1 MFLYKEIAREWD
13 RLNTLSKEEANE
25 LDNSIEDG
33 VFQGFTQFTFQLL
46 SKLTESFPEIGRFSN
61 EDVEKIKKAISNAL
75 LSGYLIYVA
84 YQKISNKKR
93 PISRK
98 GIQYSP
104 TLMNEYNDIVAPY
117 TQNSKSITFNEFLD
131 TEPAIELLFE
141 KVASIEFNILK
152 KNYPNINEIPFK
164 IGYMVK
170 DLLNRGVF
178 IGFGLGYSE
187 NSLRS

>member
-1 MFLYKEIAREWD
+1 MFLYREIAREWD
-13 RLNTLSKEEANE
+13 RLNTLTKEDTDE

-33 VFQGFTQFTFQLL
+33 VFQGFNQFTFQLL
-46 SKLTESFPEIGRFSN
+46 SRLTELFPEIGRLSN

-84 YQKISNKKR
+84 YQRISNKKR
-93 PISRK
+93 PSSRK

-117 TQNSKSITFNEFLD
+117 TQNNKSIAFNEFLD
-131 TEPAIELLFE
+131 AEPAIELLFE
-141 KVASIEFNILK
+141 RVASIEMNILK
-152 KNYPNINEIPFK
+152 NNYPNINEMPFK

-170 DLLNRGVF
+170 DFLNRGVF
-178 IGFGLGYSE
+178 MGFGLGYSE
-187 NSLRS
+187 DSLRS

>member
-13 RLNTLSKEEANE
+13 KLNTLSKEEANE

-46 SKLTESFPEIGRFSN
+46 SQLTELFPEISRFSN
-61 EDVEKIKKAISNAL
+61 EDLEKIKKAISNAL

-84 YQKISNKKR
+84 YQRISNKKR
-93 PISRK
+93 PSFRK

-104 TLMNEYNDIVAPY
+104 TLMDEYNDIVAPY
-117 TQNSKSITFNEFLD
+117 TQNNKSIAFNEFLD
-131 TEPAIELLFE
+131 SEPAIELLFE
-141 KVASIEFNILK
+141 KVASIEMDILK
-152 KNYPNINEIPFK
+152 KNYPNINEMPFK
-164 IGYMVK
+164 IGYIVK
-170 DLLNRGVF
+170 DLLNRSVF

-187 NSLRS
+187 DSIRS

>member
-1 MFLYKEIAREWD
+1 MFLYREIAREWD

-61 EDVEKIKKAISNAL
+61 EEVEKIKKGISNSL

-84 YQKISNKKR
+84 YQKISNEKR
-93 PISRK
+93 PSFRK

-104 TLMNEYNDIVAPY
+104 TLMDEYNDIIAPY
-117 TQNSKSITFNEFLD
+117 TQNNKSIAFNEFLD

-141 KVASIEFNILK
+141 KVASIEMNILK

-164 IGYMVK
+164 IGYMIK
-170 DLLNRGVF
+170 DLLKRGVF
-178 IGFGLGYSE
+178 MGFGLAYSE
-187 NSLRS
+187 NRLRS

>member
-33 VFQGFTQFTFQLL
+33 VFQGFSQFTFQLL